1 MPESSVAL
9 GTAVGGQQVRN
20 LLVTTLINNI
30 PTQVLMQVIAL
41 ADQEGNLLKLAPWDA
56 PLEILMDIRR
66 EMMINNELLVLGL
79 NLTVDIEK
87 EYRQD
92 KAFDIRL

>member
-1 MPESSVAL
+1 MPESAVAL
-9 GTAVGGQQVRN
+9 GTTVGGQQVRN

-41 ADQEGNLLKLAPWDA
+41 ADQDGNLLKVSSRDA
-56 PLEILMDIRR
+56 QLDVLMDIRR
-66 EMMINNELLVLGL
+66 EMIINNELLVLGL